1 MNTQRTK
8 KLAAVAMLSAV
19 AYIVMVVGRIP
30 VVLFLK
36 YDPKDVVITL
46 CGLIYGPLAAVA
58 CSLTV
63 SVVEMFTASD
73 TGPIGLVMN
82 VLSSC
87 TFACTAAWIYR
98 RKRTLSSAVVGLAA
112 GGVAMT
118 AAMMLW
124 NALITPFYM
133 GIPRGAVLELLI
145 PAFLPFNLLK
155 GGLNAAITMLLYKPL
170 VSALRRSGLLPPSAS
185 SAKTDG
191 RVRYGVAAASL
202 LVVAAFALML
212 FAAQGVL

>member
-1 MNTQRTK
+1 
-8 KLAAVAMLSAV
+8 
-19 AYIVMVVGRIP
+19 
-30 VVLFLK
+30 
-36 YDPKDVVITL
+36 
-46 CGLIYGPLAAVA
+46 
-58 CSLTV
+58 
-63 SVVEMFTASD
+63 
-73 TGPIGLVMN
+73 
-82 VLSSC
+82 
-87 TFACTAAWIYR
+87 
-98 RKRTLSSAVVGLAA
+98 
-112 GGVAMT
+112 MT